1 MKQLLLP
8 ALTVISLLFLLVVLP
23 IVTRSHI
30 DVLANTVE
38 DTIGAISPP
47 PGVDVQNARSGLS
60 PDEVAIFSF
69 LSMLL
74 KVVNVIAGVWV
85 AFNIVLAAF
94 HYLSGQGSPDTHK
107 KVRDKLTMSVVGL
120 FLLVIAY
127 ATVAIL
133 SKLFF
138 GDAGYILNPTL

>member
-1 MKQLLLP
+1 MLP
-8 ALTVISLLFLLVVLP
+8 ALTVISLLFLVLVLP
-23 IVTRSHI
+23 IVTHSHI
-30 DVLANTVE
+30 GVFANTVE

-60 PDEVAIFSF
+60 SNEVAIFFF
-69 LSMLL
+69 LSNLL
-74 KVVNVIAGVWV
+74 KVANVIAGVWV

-94 HYLSGQGSPDTHK
+94 NDLSGQSSPDAHK

-127 ATVAIL
+127 VAVAML
-133 SKLFF
+133 SIIFF